1 MDKPLDP
8 KELPKAKPAVMPPS
22 AVSRLDKA
30 IDQLKTTSGKPSQ
43 IETPAKLPNKLLDRF
58 WLKMTEMYGHR
69 WISNYGAEPCED
81 SVWGK
86 VLAGLNG
93 TQLAA
98 GLGALVERGEEFSWP
113 PPANVFRALC
123 LEVPGLPTEDEA
135 WLQALRGV
143 YGHEAVRIA
152 ARETGV
158 FDLKQAELNDKGLRE
173 VFSRNY
179 AIVKARAAMGKPLDE
194 EIPKAIGHEE
204 KTPMQR
210 QMAHS
215 HREARD
221 LIYAQGLPTD
231 PKQARALLLAKMG
244 LNRREERHA

>member
-1 MDKPLDP
+1 METPPDTKDF
-8 KELPKAKPAVMPPS
+8 PKAKPAVLPPS

-30 IDQLKTTSGKPSQ
+30 IDQLKTTSGTPSPSA
-43 IETPAKLPNKLLDRF
+43 TPAKLPNKLLDRF

-69 WISNYGAEPCED
+69 WISNYGAEPSEE

-98 GLGALVERGEEFSWP
+98 GLGALVDRGDEFSWP
-113 PPANVFRALC
+113 PPANVFRSLC
-123 LEVPGLPTEDEA
+123 LEVPGIPTEDEA

-179 AIVKARAAMGKPLDE
+179 AIVKARAAMGKPLDDV
-194 EIPKAIGHEE
+194 IPKAIGHDE
-204 KTPMQR
+204 KTAMQK

-244 LNRREERHA
+244 LNRGGDSHA

>member
-1 MDKPLDP
+1 METPVDP
-8 KELPKAKPAVMPPS
+8 KSLPKAKAAYRPPS
-22 AVSRLDKA
+22 AASLVEKA
-30 IDQLKTTSGKPSQ
+30 LSQPSTESKPESQ
-43 IETPAKLPNKLLDRF
+43 PAKLKSKLLDEF
-58 WLKMTEMYGHR
+58 WVKMTEMYGHR
-69 WISNYGAEPCED
+69 WISNYGVEVDQD
-81 SVWGK
+81 SVWGR
-86 VLAGLNG
+86 VLAGLTG
-93 TQLAA
+93 VQLAT
-98 GLGALVERGEEFSWP
+98 GLFALMERGTEFDWP
-113 PPANVFRALC
+113 PPANVFRAMC
-123 LEVPGLPTEDEA
+123 LEVRGLPTEDEA

-204 KTPMQR
+204 KTPMQK

-244 LNRREERHA
+244 IRRGGQAHV